1 MKGPISVV
9 GDGRTPKGK
18 APAQNPPDPTYVAN
32 VRKQMQ
38 KLQDQIADADKELA
52 RLKNFSEG
60 ETVQTAD
67 RELHK
72 SYNSEPIDE
81 QMTNLQTKKKDLQSK
96 IDILLDEARKKGV
109 EPGQL
114 R

>member
-9 GDGRTPKGK
+9 GDGKTPKGK
-18 APAQNPPDPTYVAN
+18 TPAQNPPDPTYVAN
-32 VRKQMQ
+32 VRKQVQ
-38 KLQDQIADADKELA
+38 KLQDQMADADKELA
-52 RLKNFSEG
+52 SLKNFSEG
-60 ETVQTAD
+60 ETVPTPD

-72 SYNSEPIDE
+72 GYNSQPIDQ
-81 QMTNLQTKKKDLQSK
+81 QMTNLQAKKKDLQSK
-96 IDILLDEARKKGV
+96 IDALRDEARKKGV